1 MSHGQPASVLL
12 HTVGYLLLHPPSYYP
27 LITYW
32 AGRRGKWVSASIA
45 PTPIHFLQSGFR
57 HATDTDRYNTSRS
70 PGSLLKLINSPPE
83 LCRCPSEQA
92 CSIPRNTHILLP
104 GTFHAIINPD
114 FCPIHRGGIFRCSQ
128 PVQGS
133 IWKRGV
139 TRWGKIGL
147 FSLALVMLEGGGQ
160 LCRWQEGQASK
171 LQGGRRDSTQLSASS
186 LSLMDT
192 WARRGPL
199 EGAKPGGVGPSHGT
213 CYPQQ
218 LVPDR
223 VPKCRMAG
231 A

>member
-1 MSHGQPASVLL
+1 M
-12 HTVGYLLLHPPSYYP
+12 GYCQHRTYP
-27 LITYW
+27 NT
-32 AGRRGKWVSASIA
+32 
-45 PTPIHFLQSGFR
+45 FLQSGFR

-104 GTFHAIINPD
+104 GTFHAIISPD
-114 FCPIHRGGIFRCSQ
+114 FCPIHRQGGDLPTFPAGLGLNMEARGHEMGKNWVVFAGASYVRGRR
-128 PVQGS
+128 PAVQM
-133 IWKRGV
+133 
-139 TRWGKIGL
+139 
-147 FSLALVMLEGGGQ
+147 AGG
-160 LCRWQEGQASK
+160 ASR

>member
-12 HTVGYLLLHPPSYYP
+12 HTVGYLLLHQAPSYYP

-32 AGRRGKWVSASIA
+32 AGTRGKWVTASISPPA
-45 PTPIHFLQSGFR
+45 IHFSQSGS
-57 HATDTDRYNTSRS
+57 DQGSGYNTSQE
-70 PGSLLKLINSPPE
+70 LLKLISDPPG
-83 LCRCPSEQA
+83 LCRCPSEQTQ
-92 CSIPRNTHILLP
+92 SILLNTQILLPRLP

-160 LCRWQEGQASK
+160 LCRWQGGQASCK
-171 LQGGRRDSTQLSASS
+171 EAAGIQRNYLPALCPSWT
-186 LSLMDT
+186 
-192 WARRGPL
+192 RGQEEDHWRGQNP
-199 EGAKPGGVGPSHGT
+199 EGW
-213 CYPQQ
+213 
-218 LVPDR
+218 VP
-223 VPKCRMAG
+223 VM
-231 A
+231 

>member
-32 AGRRGKWVSASIA
+32 AGRRGKWVTASIA
-45 PTPIHFLQSGFR
+45 PTPIYFSNQAS
-57 HATDTDRYNTSRS
+57 DTPPIRIAITLLGS

-114 FCPIHRGGIFRCSQ
+114 FCPIRRGGIFRCSQ

-147 FSLALVMLEGGGQ
+147 FSPALVMLEGGGQ
-160 LCRWQEGQASK
+160 LCRWQGGQASCK
-171 LQGGRRDSTQLSASS
+171 EAAGIQRNYLPALCPSWTWTGKKRTTGESKTLRGGSQPWDMLPTAVG
-186 LSLMDT
+186 
-192 WARRGPL
+192 AR
-199 EGAKPGGVGPSHGT
+199 S
-213 CYPQQ
+213 
-218 LVPDR
+218 R